1 MRDCVSMKDVSP
13 RTLHKNHD
21 GIGPIEFR
29 RLLEQAD
36 FSTPIDFVDFT
47 IIPPGSTIGMHRH
60 VGNEEIYFIV
70 AGRPLVAVDGNE
82 RRLEPGAIAVVRSG
96 QSHGLINDSSDEV
109 KIFVIQVRH
118 TRAYTLLSA
127 ET

>member
-29 RLLEQAD
+29 RLLDQSE
-36 FSTPIDFVDFT
+36 FSSPIDFVDFT

-60 VGNEEIYFIV
+60 VGNDEIYIIV

-82 RRLEPGAIAVVRSG
+82 RRLDPGAIAVVRSG
-96 QSHGLINDSSDEV
+96 QTHGLINDSSDEV

-118 TRAYTLLSA
+118 TPGCALPSA